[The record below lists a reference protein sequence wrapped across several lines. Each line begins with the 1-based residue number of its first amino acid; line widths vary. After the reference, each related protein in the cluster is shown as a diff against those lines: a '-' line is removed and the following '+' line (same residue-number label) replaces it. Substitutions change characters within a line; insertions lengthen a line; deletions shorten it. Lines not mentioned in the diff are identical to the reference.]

1 MKQNLRSSTLHRFE
15 GKSKKEENLN
25 YFVEFHVRLVIL
37 YCTFDFYAMYA
48 ILQYFCKEKI
58 CKISISV
65 EKIVEFFL
73 AVLIS
78 PFCFGCVV
86 DGVFEGYVLKL
97 FLCFLLFSMV
107 AKLIEP
113 CNPVVMVVV
122 DFP

>member
-1 MKQNLRSSTLHRFE
+1 MQFYN
-15 GKSKKEENLN
+15 
-25 YFVEFHVRLVIL
+25 
-37 YCTFDFYAMYA
+37 TFAKRKYVQFP
-48 ILQYFCKEKI
+48 
-58 CKISISV
+58 ISV
-65 EKIVEFFL
+65 EIIVEFFL